1 MNMNL
6 FKKGDKPL
14 ECNCSFVEVEPV
26 KSECHGE
33 KLSVKVLGAG
43 CKKCHEL
50 YENTKSAAMKS
61 TREVSVEYITD
72 MQIVMNYGVMSMPAV
87 VINEKVVSM
96 GRVLSADE
104 VLKLIEGYKA

>member
-33 KLSVKVLGAG
+33 KLSVKVLGA
-43 CKKCHEL
+43 
-50 YENTKSAAMKS
+50 
-61 TREVSVEYITD
+61 
-72 MQIVMNYGVMSMPAV
+72 
-87 VINEKVVSM
+87 
-96 GRVLSADE
+96 
-104 VLKLIEGYKA
+104 